1 MEDRVE
7 ADGGL
12 QEVEEIMGHLSAEE
26 TQFAKQKEPRRC
38 REHWNK
44 PVY

>member
-12 QEVEEIMGHLSAEE
+12 QEVEEIMGQLSAEE
-26 TQFAKQKEPRRC
+26 TQFAKQESRRS